1 MSEKLTE
8 KWKMHELEQGY
19 YYIRWSYNI
28 DDEPSYMIDF
38 FNTEDYTGGAF
49 ENKQKKF
56 IDEIVSKVPS
66 YEELQSY
73 EKCVDMLF
81 DVNKKWE
88 RTIKE
93 RKRLE
98 KKLEIATKALK
109 EYAEVETDDWIDS
122 KEVARKALKEM
133 KGVK

>member
-73 EKCVDMLF
+73 EKCADMLI

-109 EYAEVETDDWIDS
+109 EYANCKPTEWMSCVTADN
-122 KEVARKALKEM
+122 ALKEM
-133 KGVK
+133 EGIK